1 MKVYLV
7 DKDNGETYEDYD
19 HWIDG
24 AYSTYRKASQS
35 LLDDGYIPYY
45 ECDELFFH
53 WEKWSDGRFVEE
65 SHAHIIE
72 REIDEPKEE
81 SE

>member
-7 DKDNGETYEDYD
+7 NKDNGEIEDFD

-45 ECDELFFH
+45 ECGEVLFSR
-53 WEKWSDGRFVEE
+53 EKEDDCIFEE
-65 SHAHIIE
+65 ARARIIE
-72 REIDEPKEE
+72 MEIDEPKKGRY
-81 SE
+81 

>member
-7 DKDNGETYEDYD
+7 DKDSGETYEYYD

-45 ECDELFFH
+45 GVGGLVFH
-53 WEKWSDGRFVEE
+53 WEKWLDGCFIGE
-65 SHAHIIE
+65 SHARIIE
-72 REIDEPKEE
+72 MEIDEPKKGRY
-81 SE
+81 